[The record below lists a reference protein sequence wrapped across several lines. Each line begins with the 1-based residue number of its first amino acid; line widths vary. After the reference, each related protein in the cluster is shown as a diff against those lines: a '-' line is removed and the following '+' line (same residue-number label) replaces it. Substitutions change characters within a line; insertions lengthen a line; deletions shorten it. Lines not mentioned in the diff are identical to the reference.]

1 MRILTLEQ
9 FCQEPANTLFSLF
22 QSGGEILG
30 KAELSIKADRYKNED
45 GEFTFSSEKIIAPN
59 FIDWRA
65 KISTGV
71 EYDTH
76 TFCPN
81 TSECDFEAEDL
92 FLVYNKDEIID
103 MMRLLED
110 CLTVDRGGLPW
121 EASFHPSLLYGNY

>member
-30 KAELSIKADRYKNED
+30 KAELNIKADRYKNED

-59 FIDWRA
+59 FIDWRN
-65 KISTGV
+65 KMSIRV

-76 TFCPN
+76 TFCPD
-81 TSECDFEAEDL
+81 TSEYDFEAEDL
-92 FLVYNKDEIID
+92 FLVYNQYETLGI
-103 MMRLLED
+103 MRLLES
-110 CLTVDRGGLPW
+110 CLNLDKIGG
-121 EASFHPSLLYGNY
+121 SIK